1 MATDTATL
9 DTAGARLPVDREPRP
24 AAWVRRVLGVVA
36 TWSAAWWLVLAIL
49 IAPALPGH
57 WRTMGAAA
65 ALLAFGPLFFL
76 GRALTGRYPSS
87 AVRLLV
93 FRPFWYTQLAVP
105 LMC

>member
-1 MATDTATL
+1 MAADSPPTDTARRRVPVDRRPRAADTATL

-76 GRALTGRYPSS
+76 GRAL
-87 AVRLLV
+87 
-93 FRPFWYTQLAVP
+93 
-105 LMC
+105 